1 MIIPDGVKAR
11 EALRSTVQTAVLV
24 LFLAALVGG
33 LLAGGERAQ
42 ASDKQKPK
50 DYALIFGTVWGADD
64 RPAYGVTVKI
74 RRAGEKKARWELM
87 SDHNGEFAQRV
98 PAGKGD
104 YVVWAD
110 IKTGKGQAKPEAK
123 VHIENDERAD
133 VGLHLTQ

>member
-50 DYALIFGTVWGADD
+50 DYALIFGTVWG
-64 RPAYGVTVKI
+64 GW
-74 RRAGEKKARWELM
+74 RRGSWGLSIIKFSEAG
-87 SDHNGEFAQRV
+87 
-98 PAGKGD
+98 
-104 YVVWAD
+104 
-110 IKTGKGQAKPEAK
+110 
-123 VHIENDERAD
+123 
-133 VGLHLTQ
+133 